1 VTSPRLSDRPLDELL
16 DRAWDRSRFSA
27 RARVQRLRSKA
38 WHVAQCALSAGLAW
52 FVAKDL
58 VGHPTPFFAPIVAIV
73 CLGMTYGQRLRRV
86 AEVTVGVALGLVV
99 ADVFVSVFGNGG
111 WQIAL
116 IVGVAMSSALLLD
129 AGGLLVIQAAVQS
142 VFITAVGVAPGQAF
156 TRWLDALI
164 GGAVA
169 LAAAAIVPH
178 APLRRPR
185 VQASLVLGTIAE
197 LLRGVAESTGG
208 GDIEHRAERA
218 AEILASARATEA
230 LIRELQAAADEGLSV
245 IASSPFR
252 RSEGQS
258 VRKIADLVEPLDR
271 AMRSTRVLARRVSI
285 GAYRGHPVPPS
296 YAEVMLDLARAVDIV
311 RRALAENAHPQIG
324 RAGLVAVGR
333 RTAVLERG
341 NLSTDALLVQIRSLI
356 VDLLQLTG
364 LDDEEALAAV
374 PALPEQPPPEQPPPE
389 QPPPQH

>member
-1 VTSPRLSDRPLDELL
+1 MTSPRLSDRPLDELL
-16 DRAWDRSRFSA
+16 DRAWDRSRLSA

-178 APLRRPR
+178 AP
-185 VQASLVLGTIAE
+185 
-197 LLRGVAESTGG
+197 
-208 GDIEHRAERA
+208 
-218 AEILASARATEA
+218 
-230 LIRELQAAADEGLSV
+230 
-245 IASSPFR
+245 
-252 RSEGQS
+252 
-258 VRKIADLVEPLDR
+258 
-271 AMRSTRVLARRVSI
+271 
-285 GAYRGHPVPPS
+285 
-296 YAEVMLDLARAVDIV
+296 
-311 RRALAENAHPQIG
+311 
-324 RAGLVAVGR
+324 
-333 RTAVLERG
+333 
-341 NLSTDALLVQIRSLI
+341 
-356 VDLLQLTG
+356 
-364 LDDEEALAAV
+364 
-374 PALPEQPPPEQPPPE
+374 
-389 QPPPQH
+389 